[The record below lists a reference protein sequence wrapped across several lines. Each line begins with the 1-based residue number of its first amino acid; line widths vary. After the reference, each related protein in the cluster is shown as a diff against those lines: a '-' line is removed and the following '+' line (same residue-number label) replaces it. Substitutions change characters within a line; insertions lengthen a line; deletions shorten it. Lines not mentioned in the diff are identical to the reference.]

1 MVRTESIGA
10 AAERLGFNEYLRLSR
25 GEKRGTE
32 RARQQIL
39 ANCFEAVIGAIYIDK
54 GYEMSKEFIE
64 ANIISTFEEILATG
78 SWLDPKSRLQEV
90 AQSVDSAT
98 PQYKV
103 IDEEGPDHEKIFKI
117 GVFVDGKNMG
127 EGVGPSKQAAQ
138 QQAAEQALKKYQ
150 QQTSEK

>member
-1 MVRTESIGA
+1 
-10 AAERLGFNEYLRLSR
+10 
-25 GEKRGTE
+25 
-32 RARQQIL
+32 
-39 ANCFEAVIGAIYIDK
+39 
-54 GYEMSKEFIE
+54 MSKQFIE

-90 AQSVDSAT
+90 AQSIDSAT

-138 QQAAEQALKKYQ
+138 QQAAERALKKYQ
-150 QQTSEK
+150 QLNPEK